1 MDQHP
6 GMAFKLL
13 ATLAGATAV
22 LLVRVAVALPYR
34 SGDGREGATQADKL
48 QMLTLAAQIAN
59 YGLAG
64 WCLRTQRA
72 RQASG
77 AVASASGSYLSRP
90 EEFAVAGTALC
101 FVVAPLVVTLVALEV
116 AREDRVKRQ
125 RKRKRKRQGDKPS
138 TAETVPGTEVKFDN
152 PLKVRDDD
160 DEVDGHGAAPIA

>member
-13 ATLAGATAV
+13 GTLAGATAV
-22 LLVRVAVALPYR
+22 LLVLVAVDLPYR
-34 SGDGREGATQADKL
+34 SSDGREGATQADKL

-64 WCLRTQRA
+64 WCLRTHRA

-90 EEFAVAGTALC
+90 EEFAVSLTALFFVIAP
-101 FVVAPLVVTLVALEV
+101 FVVCLIALEV
-116 AREDRVKRQ
+116 AREARV
-125 RKRKRKRQGDKPS
+125 KRKRKRQG
-138 TAETVPGTEVKFDN
+138 EKFVN
-152 PLKVRDDD
+152 PLNIREGDGD
-160 DEVDGHGAAPIA
+160 DEGDGDGAAPIA

>member
-1 MDQHP
+1 
-6 GMAFKLL
+6 MAFKLL

-22 LLVRVAVALPYR
+22 LLVLVAVDLPYR
-34 SGDGREGATQADKL
+34 SSDGREGATHADKL

-59 YGLAG
+59 YGLGG
-64 WCLRTQRA
+64 WCLRTHRA

-116 AREDRVKRQ
+116 AREARV
-125 RKRKRKRQGDKPS
+125 KRKRKRQG
-138 TAETVPGTEVKFDN
+138 EKFVN
-152 PLKVRDDD
+152 PLNIRDGDGD
-160 DEVDGHGAAPIA
+160 DEGDGDGAAPIA